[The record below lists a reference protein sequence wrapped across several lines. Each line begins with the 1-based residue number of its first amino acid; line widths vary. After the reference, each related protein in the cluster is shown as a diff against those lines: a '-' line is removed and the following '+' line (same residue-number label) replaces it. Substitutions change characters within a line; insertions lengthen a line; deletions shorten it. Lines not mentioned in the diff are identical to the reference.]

1 VQYVLCIYDA
11 LMTARQVTDYRVLA
25 ALAHPL
31 RRRLLDVLRVDGPC
45 TASMLAERTDQ
56 AVGNIS
62 HHVRVL
68 ATHGL
73 VEPAPELARDRR
85 ERWWRSASTAL
96 RWSTTDFVDD
106 PAAEAASL
114 AASALGLQRQLDLT
128 TSWLQD
134 DASDSA
140 EWRDAAFNTDTWLR
154 LTTHELDELG
164 AEIVAVV
171 DRWRSRH
178 PADGTGEQADD
189 AERRPVFFLARGF
202 PARP

>member
-1 VQYVLCIYDA
+1 
-11 LMTARQVTDYRVLA
+11 MTARQVTDYRVLA

-45 TASMLAERTDQ
+45 TASMLAEQTGQ

-62 HHVRVL
+62 HHIKVL
-68 ATHGL
+68 AGHGL

-96 RWSTTDFVDD
+96 RWSTTDFADD

-128 TSWLQD
+128 TSWLQG
-134 DASDSA
+134 DAANSP

-154 LTTHELDELG
+154 LNAAELRQLSEDILEL
-164 AEIVAVV
+164 V
-171 DRWRSRH
+171 DRYRDRGDVG
-178 PADGTGEQADD
+178 ATANDDG
-189 AERRPVFFLARGF
+189 RRPVFLLARGF

>member
-1 VQYVLCIYDA
+1 
-11 LMTARQVTDYRVLA
+11 MTARQVTDYRVLA

-45 TASMLAERTDQ
+45 TASMLAEQTGQ

-62 HHVRVL
+62 HHIKVL

-85 ERWWRSASTAL
+85 ERWWRSASSAL
-96 RWSTTDFVDD
+96 RWSTTDFADD

-128 TSWLQD
+128 TSWLQG
-134 DASDSA
+134 DATNTA
-140 EWRDAAFNTDTWLR
+140 EWQDAAFNTDTWLR
-154 LTTHELDELG
+154 LTSSELG
-164 AEIVAVV
+164 RLGEEMLELV
-171 DRWRSRH
+171 DRYRDR
-178 PADGTGEQADD
+178 GGERGDD
-189 AERRPVFFLARGF
+189 AGSGDERRPVFFLARGF

>member
-1 VQYVLCIYDA
+1 
-11 LMTARQVTDYRVLA
+11 MTARQVTDYRVLA

-45 TASMLAERTDQ
+45 TASMLAEQTDQ

-62 HHVRVL
+62 HHIKVL
-68 ATHGL
+68 AAHGL

-96 RWSTTDFVDD
+96 RWSTTDFADD

-128 TSWLQD
+128 TSWLQS
-134 DASDSA
+134 DAANGA

-154 LTTHELDELG
+154 LTSGELSRLG
-164 AEIVAVV
+164 EEILDLV
-171 DRWRSRH
+171 DRYRGRGEDNG
-178 PADGTGEQADD
+178 ADPDND
-189 AERRPVFFLARGF
+189 ERRPVFFLARGF

>member
-1 VQYVLCIYDA
+1 
-11 LMTARQVTDYRVLA
+11 MTARQVTDYRVLA

-45 TASMLAERTDQ
+45 TASMLAERTGQ

-62 HHVRVL
+62 HHVKVL

-73 VEPAPELARDRR
+73 VEAAPELARDRR

-96 RWSTTDFVDD
+96 RWSTTDFADD

-134 DASDSA
+134 DPTERA

-154 LTTHELDELG
+154 LTPDELSRLG
-164 AEIVAVV
+164 EELLELV
-171 DRWRSRH
+171 DRYRDHGGDSG
-178 PADGTGEQADD
+178 DSGDSGDD
-189 AERRPVFFLARGF
+189 ASDGADRRPVFFLARGF

>member
-1 VQYVLCIYDA
+1 
-11 LMTARQVTDYRVLA
+11 MTARQVTDYRVLA

-62 HHVRVL
+62 HHIKVL

-96 RWSTTDFVDD
+96 RWSTTDFADD

-128 TSWLQD
+128 TSWLQT
-134 DASDSA
+134 DASNSA

-154 LTTHELDELG
+154 LNPGELSQLSVELL
-164 AEIVAVV
+164 ELV
-171 DRWRSRH
+171 DRYRDRGGDNGDDEV
-178 PADGTGEQADD
+178 DGEH
-189 AERRPVFFLARGF
+189 RRPVFFLARGF

>member
-1 VQYVLCIYDA
+1 
-11 LMTARQVTDYRVLA
+11 MTARQVTDYRVLA

-31 RRRLLDVLRVDGPC
+31 RRRLLDVLRVDGPS

-62 HHVRVL
+62 HHVKVL

-96 RWSTTDFVDD
+96 RWSTTDFADD

-128 TSWLQD
+128 TSWLQN
-134 DASDSA
+134 DASNSA
-140 EWRDAAFNTDTWLR
+140 EWQDAAFNTDTWLR
-154 LTTHELDELG
+154 LTHGELSRLSEEILEL
-164 AEIVAVV
+164 V
-171 DRWRSRH
+171 DRYRDRGGDSG
-178 PADGTGEQADD
+178 ADATDD
-189 AERRPVFFLARGF
+189 AERKPVFFLARGF
-202 PARP
+202 PAQP

>member
-1 VQYVLCIYDA
+1 
-11 LMTARQVTDYRVLA
+11 MSARQVTDYRVLA

-31 RRRLLDVLRVDGPC
+31 RRRLLDVLRVDGPS

-62 HHVRVL
+62 HHVKVL
-68 ATHGL
+68 AAHGL

-85 ERWWRSASTAL
+85 ERWWRSATAAL
-96 RWSTTDFVDD
+96 RWSTTDFADD

-128 TSWLQD
+128 ASWLQSD
-134 DASDSA
+134 PSDSR
-140 EWRDAAFNTDTWLR
+140 EWREAAFNTDTWLR
-154 LTTHELDELG
+154 LTPGELSRLNDEIL
-164 AEIVAVV
+164 ETV
-171 DRWRSRH
+171 DRYRDREGDSG
-178 PADGTGEQADD
+178 DGDD
-189 AERRPVFFLARGF
+189 RRPVFFLARGF

>member
-1 VQYVLCIYDA
+1 LCIYGGP
-11 LMTARQVTDYRVLA
+11 MTARQVTDYRVLA

-45 TASMLAERTDQ
+45 TASILAERTGQ

-62 HHVRVL
+62 HHVKVL

-96 RWSTTDFVDD
+96 RWSTTDFADD
-106 PAAEAASL
+106 PAAEAAS
-114 AASALGLQRQLDLT
+114 AAAGALGLQRQLDLT
-128 TSWLQD
+128 TSWLQS
-134 DASDSA
+134 DAANSA
-140 EWRDAAFNTDTWLR
+140 EWQGAAFNTDTWLR
-154 LTTHELDELG
+154 LTPGELSRLSEDLL
-164 AEIVAVV
+164 ALV
-171 DRWRSRH
+171 DRYRDRGGDS
-178 PADGTGEQADD
+178 DDD
-189 AERRPVFFLARGF
+189 ATDSDRRPVFFLARGF

>member
-1 VQYVLCIYDA
+1 MI
-11 LMTARQVTDYRVLA
+11 ARQVTDYRVLA

-31 RRRLLDVLRVDGPC
+31 RRRLLDLLRVDGPA

-62 HHVRVL
+62 HHVKVL
-68 ATHGL
+68 ENHGL
-73 VEPAPELARDRR
+73 IEQAPELARDRR

-96 RWSTTDFVDD
+96 RWSTIDFADD

-128 TSWLQD
+128 TSWLQND
-134 DASDSA
+134 PADNA
-140 EWRDAAFNTDTWLR
+140 EWRTAAFNTDTWLR
-154 LTTHELDELG
+154 LTSGELSRLGEEILEL
-164 AEIVAVV
+164 V
-171 DRWRSRH
+171 DRYRDRGGDLAGDGGDDA
-178 PADGTGEQADD
+178 ADGDD
-189 AERRPVFFLARGF
+189 RPERRPVFFLARGF

>member
-1 VQYVLCIYDA
+1 
-11 LMTARQVTDYRVLA
+11 MTARQVTDYRVLA

-62 HHVRVL
+62 HHIKVL

-85 ERWWRSASTAL
+85 ERWWRSAATAL
-96 RWSTTDFVDD
+96 RWSTTDFADD

-128 TSWLQD
+128 TSWLQND
-134 DASDSA
+134 PADTAT
-140 EWRDAAFNTDTWLR
+140 WRGAAFNTDTWLR
-154 LTTHELDELG
+154 LTPSELG
-164 AEIVAVV
+164 RLGEELLELV
-171 DRWRSRH
+171 DRYRDREGDS
-178 PADGTGEQADD
+178 ADSADSGEDAIDAAD
-189 AERRPVFFLARGF
+189 RRAVFFLARGF